1 MQIVIPMSGFGE
13 RFRRVGYEVP
23 KPLIE
28 IDGKTIIS
36 HVVDMFPGE
45 NNFIFIVN
53 QEHLDNSNY
62 AMEAELRRIA
72 PQGKIVP
79 IPPHK
84 LGPINAVAQAMSEID
99 MSLPTIVNYCD
110 FTCLWNWEAFKDF
123 VSVNNLAGCL
133 PAYKG
138 FHPHSLGTTNYAYI
152 REEHGKFLDIQE
164 KNPFTQDRMNEYAS
178 SGTYYFS
185 SGALM
190 KEAFDYVVE
199 NNLDV
204 NGEFYVSMAYKYLA
218 SNGAST
224 YVYPLQHFMQW
235 GTPEDVREYEGW
247 SKAFTEL
254 TKLPPGSDNE
264 YDALIMPMAGLGSR
278 FADAGY
284 LETKPLI
291 KVSGSSMVL
300 QATKSLPKAKQNTFV
315 LRTDMSNYVGV
326 ENEITNSLTKVS
338 FVELNSINDGQA
350 RTVAEGLKTIET
362 AGPVIVG
369 ACDNGLLFDENKH
382 ELLLEAGDVDLI
394 VWVARGHANAARR
407 PEMFGWA
414 KTSGD
419 RVTGVSVKVP
429 LEDPNR
435 DPIVIGTMTFRSK
448 KVLEDSLT
456 CLFARDGKINGEYYL
471 DSVIDDAIE
480 LGYKVVAFEVDSYIS
495 WGTPNDLRTFE
506 YWQSCFHLWDKHPYS
521 LSKDRWVAASAVG
534 ELAKEIKLR
543 TPVLKEG
550 KLLEL

>member
-13 RFRRVGYEVP
+13 RFRRAGYEVP

-53 QEHLDNSNY
+53 QEHLENPKFQ
-62 AMEAELRRIA
+62 MEAELRRIA

-79 IPPHK
+79 IPPHE

-99 MSLPTIVNYCD
+99 MSLQTIVNYCD
-110 FTCLWNWEAFKDF
+110 FTCLWNWEAFKEF

-164 KNPFTQDRMNEYAS
+164 KSPFTQDRMNEYAS

-190 KEAFDYVVE
+190 KDAFDFVVAKDF
-199 NNLDV
+199 DV
-204 NGEFYVSMAYKYLA
+204 NGEYYVSLAYKYLA
-218 SNGAST
+218 SIGANT
-224 YVYPLQHFMQW
+224 YVYPLKHFMQW
-235 GTPEDVREYEGW
+235 GTPEDVKEYEGW

-254 TKLPPGSDNE
+254 TTLPLRSDIE
-264 YDALIMPMAGLGSR
+264 YDSLIMPMAGLGSR
-278 FADAGY
+278 FAEAGY

-300 QATKSLPKAKQNTFV
+300 QATMSLPKAKQNTFV
-315 LRTDMSNYVGV
+315 LRTDMPNYMEV
-326 ENEITNSLTKVS
+326 EKEIANNLTLVN
-338 FVELNSINDGQA
+338 FVELDSINDGQA
-350 RTVAEGLKTIET
+350 RTVSEGLKTVAT
-362 AGPVIVG
+362 DGPVIVG
-369 ACDNGLLFDENKH
+369 ACDNGLLFDQIKH
-382 ELLLEAGDVDLI
+382 DSLLNASDADLI
-394 VWVARGHANAARR
+394 VWVVRGHANAARR

-414 KTSGD
+414 KTSRN
-419 RVTGVSVKVP
+419 RVTGVSVKAP
-429 LEDPNR
+429 LDDPSE
-435 DPIVIGTMTFRSK
+435 DPIVIGTMTFRSR
-448 KVLEDSLT
+448 KVLDDSLT
-456 CLFARDGKINGEYYL
+456 RLFARDGKINGEYYL

-506 YWQSCFHLWDKHPYS
+506 YWQSCFHLWDKHRYS
-521 LSKDRWVAASAVG
+521 VSKDRWVSARAVD
-534 ELAKEIKLR
+534 ELLKEIKLK
-543 TPVLKEG
+543 TPIIKEG
-550 KLLEL
+550 KLLEP